1 MRRGLVLATVL
12 AALQGGLAM
21 AQEAE
26 HPAAG
31 LPPPPGGL
39 SAEELARAVEIAVPE
54 ERITSTLGLMRSIEG
69 EHAEGAVVLSDV
81 RSAGPG
87 KQDGAPLAL
96 VTLYRYADDTTLRR
110 LVDLER
116 GEVVEETEAEGVSPP
131 LSRTEA
137 ELARALL
144 LEDAE
149 VLEILGGDVEAV
161 EFEFL
166 LTRTSDPED
175 PLFGRRV
182 VYPLF
187 NTERGYLPGSG
198 EVLVDL
204 TAGEVVRAER

>member
-1 MRRGLVLATVL
+1 MRRGLVLATVVV
-12 AALQGGLAM
+12 AMQGGLAA

-31 LPPPPGGL
+31 LPPPPPGL
-39 SAEELARAVEIAVPE
+39 SGDDLARAVEIATPE

-69 EHAEGAVVLSDV
+69 EHGEGAVVLSDV
-81 RSAGPG
+81 RSAEPSE
-87 KQDGAPLAL
+87 DGAPLAL

-116 GEVVEETEAEGVSPP
+116 GEVVDEIEAEGVSPP

-144 LEDAE
+144 LEDDG

-166 LTRTSDPED
+166 LTRTIDPED

-198 EVLVDL
+198 EVVVDL
-204 TAGEVVRAER
+204 TSGEVVPAER